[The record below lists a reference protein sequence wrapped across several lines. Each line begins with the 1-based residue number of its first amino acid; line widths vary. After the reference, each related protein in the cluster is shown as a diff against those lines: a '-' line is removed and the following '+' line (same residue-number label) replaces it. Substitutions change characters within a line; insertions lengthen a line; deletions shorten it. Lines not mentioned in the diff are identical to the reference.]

1 VCIPEHLQRDG
12 GSPVPQLPQRHTQV
26 VAIPHLLHAHHV
38 LGVRG
43 EGEDGQY
50 VPQLSRVVL
59 HGRHDMIAVDEQ
71 LRHMHE
77 TQAHLTETDHNPE
90 YNPRNICDAQSA
102 AG

>member
-1 VCIPEHLQRDG
+1 MLTTFWESAARERMANIE
-12 GSPVPQLPQRHTQV
+12 
-26 VAIPHLLHAHHV
+26 
-38 LGVRG
+38 
-43 EGEDGQY
+43 Y

>member
-1 VCIPEHLQRDG
+1 
-12 GSPVPQLPQRHTQV
+12 
-26 VAIPHLLHAHHV
+26 
-38 LGVRG
+38 
-43 EGEDGQY
+43 

-59 HGRHDMIAVDEQ
+59 HGRHDVIAVDEQ